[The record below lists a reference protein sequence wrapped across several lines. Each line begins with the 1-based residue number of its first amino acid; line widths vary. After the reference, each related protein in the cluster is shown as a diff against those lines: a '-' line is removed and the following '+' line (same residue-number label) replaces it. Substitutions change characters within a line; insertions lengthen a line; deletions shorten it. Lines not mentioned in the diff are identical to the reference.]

1 MGPSTNDDE
10 DDDDDNPMGTT
21 KTSSTPSLMI
31 LQGETFF
38 ETNEDD
44 QLDLLVCFDRGL
56 DLLRESWIMLEI

>member
-1 MGPSTNDDE
+1 LAKVE
-10 DDDDDNPMGTT
+10 
-21 KTSSTPSLMI
+21 
-31 LQGETFF
+31 F